1 MRMATALKLLGAM
14 AFALAAL
21 SIVDM
26 FLPRPYDGVVLES
39 DAYSELRVRQVVPG
53 TGAAQAGI
61 RHGDV
66 IVGIGR
72 EILRSPASAARQLNR
87 YRIGEI
93 VPYLIRDATGI
104 HEVEVRLGHRQIGD
118 RSYLYA
124 CLLGFSFFFV
134 GLFVLRR
141 HPAQHANQLFFILCT
156 LFMLFLIC
164 RLRPASYSQVDTF
177 VLATGTMAL
186 VVLPSAFLDF
196 YLSFPRPRWRS
207 HKPAW
212 LPQGLVLAVI
222 YGLPPLVL
230 LASLA
235 SSRTREQP
243 PLLISGAPAAN
254 WWILAVYMILGLLA
268 LGWNAAALK
277 GTRERR
283 GAWLV
288 LAGSLFGLGPFL
300 VLAVAFPSLLHTER
314 FLFYGVVPLLL
325 VPLTFAYSIVRFQLL
340 DIQVILKKSLLYTVT
355 TATLTALYAVAIA
368 SFNSLFGGT
377 ALADSRW
384 SPIVLG
390 LAIVLLFDPVRRR
403 LQVAI
408 DRFFAAE
415 RSHLQR
421 AMVEMGGTFT
431 ADDDLQ
437 GAVLRLV
444 ERLPLLVKVDF
455 AALYLKEG
463 ERLSRVSGPSQLPSR
478 LDFLPDLHRA
488 ISRTEAL
495 PRVSALLLDPS
506 LGPREELLLNR
517 LASGGAAALGSL
529 ASSRRILGLLV
540 LSKKSG
546 QIDFEPEE
554 LALLHGLLQQAAIG
568 LETNFLLE
576 ERTRRIELDRDL
588 EIAASIQSALLPK
601 SVEVAEGWSV
611 AAACRP
617 ARQVGGDFIAKLPTA
632 DPRSAA
638 LAYGDVSGKSIPGA
652 LMMMAAHEIL
662 HALAMTASGPCEV
675 FSLANQRLY
684 QLRNRSFVALGY
696 LSPLAGGNRLRYL
709 LAGQPPPL
717 LRSAD
722 GIREL
727 DLPPHRLPLGA
738 LLNGSYQQMEVSLAP
753 GDLVLGYSDGVV
765 EALSPENEMFGS
777 DRLADIVS
785 TAPQDPA
792 NVVASVLEGVTAFTH
807 GQEPYDDL
815 TLICCR
821 LNPEITP

>member
-1 MRMATALKLLGAM
+1 MLSVKMVTALKFFGAL

-61 RHGDV
+61 HHGDV

-72 EILRSPASAARQLNR
+72 EILRSPAHAARQLNR

-93 VPYLIRDATGI
+93 VPYLIRDASGI

-177 VLATGTMAL
+177 VLATGTLAL

-196 YLSFPRPRWRS
+196 YLSFPRPRWHF
-207 HKPAW
+207 HKPRW
-212 LPQGLVLAVI
+212 LPRGLVLAVI
-222 YGLPPLVL
+222 YALPPVLL

-235 SSRTREQP
+235 SNRSSERP

-254 WWILAVYMILGLLA
+254 WWILAIYMVLGLLA

-377 ALADSRW
+377 ELADSRW
-384 SPIVLG
+384 SPILLG

-415 RSHLQR
+415 RFHLQR
-421 AMVEMGGTFT
+421 AMVEIGGTFA

-437 GAVLRLV
+437 GAVVRLV
-444 ERLPLLVKVDF
+444 ERLPHLIKVGF
-455 AALYLKEG
+455 AALYLKQG
-463 ERLSRVSGPSQLPSR
+463 DQLLKVTGPSHLPSELEFR
-478 LDFLPDLHRA
+478 PDLHRT
-488 ISRTEAL
+488 IDRTEAL
-495 PRVSALLLDPS
+495 PRIGDLLHNPILGSRESLILRHLSA
-506 LGPREELLLNR
+506 
-517 LASGGAAALGSL
+517 GGA
-529 ASSRRILGLLV
+529 
-540 LSKKSG
+540 
-546 QIDFEPEE
+546 
-554 LALLHGLLQQAAIG
+554 
-568 LETNFLLE
+568 
-576 ERTRRIELDRDL
+576 
-588 EIAASIQSALLPK
+588 
-601 SVEVAEGWSV
+601 
-611 AAACRP
+611 
-617 ARQVGGDFIAKLPTA
+617 
-632 DPRSAA
+632 
-638 LAYGDVSGKSIPGA
+638 
-652 LMMMAAHEIL
+652 
-662 HALAMTASGPCEV
+662 
-675 FSLANQRLY
+675 
-684 QLRNRSFVALGY
+684 
-696 LSPLAGGNRLRYL
+696 
-709 LAGQPPPL
+709 
-717 LRSAD
+717 
-722 GIREL
+722 
-727 DLPPHRLPLGA
+727 
-738 LLNGSYQQMEVSLAP
+738 
-753 GDLVLGYSDGVV
+753 
-765 EALSPENEMFGS
+765 
-777 DRLADIVS
+777 
-785 TAPQDPA
+785 
-792 NVVASVLEGVTAFTH
+792 
-807 GQEPYDDL
+807 
-815 TLICCR
+815 
-821 LNPEITP
+821 